1 MNQIREIVKEAVEK
15 NYLSLEAQEQLRV
28 MLESNYDQ
36 EDLEAFMNLLLAVS
50 RGKVT
55 QQSRSHQTD

>member
-1 MNQIREIVKEAVEK
+1 MNQIREIVKQAVET
-15 NYLSLEAQEQLRV
+15 NYLSLEAQEKLRV

-55 QQSRSHQTD
+55 QQSPCDQGD

>member
-1 MNQIREIVKEAVEK
+1 MNQIREIVQEAVEK

-50 RGKVT
+50 RGKIT
-55 QQSRSHQTD
+55 QQSRSDQTD